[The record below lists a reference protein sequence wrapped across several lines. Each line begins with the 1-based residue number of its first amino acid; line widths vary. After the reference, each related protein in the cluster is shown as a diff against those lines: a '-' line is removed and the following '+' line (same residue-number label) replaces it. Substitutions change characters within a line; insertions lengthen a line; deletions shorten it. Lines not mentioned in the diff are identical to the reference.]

1 MDTASRPDAPDETVD
16 IFQTQDHE
24 EAGAAVL
31 HTPRHIA
38 ELNDRLI
45 SQIAAGEVIER
56 PASVVKELVENAVD
70 AESTMIE
77 VRLDDGGIKRIVVT
91 DNGCGIE
98 KDELPLAV
106 KRHATSKI
114 RTLNDLESVESF
126 GFRGEALASI
136 ASVSDMTVTSRVPG
150 AASAWAIGREGVEPA
165 AGAPGTRIEV
175 KDLFYLTP
183 ARRKFL
189 KSPATELA
197 HCLAQIERIA
207 MANPGIE
214 FHVFANG
221 KPAMTLVAA
230 GPEER
235 IRSIMPR
242 EFTDA
247 RREVV
252 AEAPGIRL
260 TGWVGLPTSAR
271 SRTDKQYFFVNG
283 RFIRDRVLQHAVKT
297 AYADVLHGQA
307 QPMYAL
313 MLSINPT
320 RVDVN
325 VHPQKSEVRFRDSQL
340 VHGFVTRAIMKA
352 LSFAAGEESA
362 LPPEAA
368 GSVPTQQNSMTA
380 GANAGPPTVLE
391 PTAADA
397 MKVQSLARFSG
408 GRSHLAGG
416 FAKHAKPQPLTE
428 EQWLKLFA
436 DKAPPSIG
444 DRADPLHPAASQPP
458 LRAPG
463 GFAVGAP
470 ETAPKA
476 PEPAQTAAVTSQPQ
490 TQVQPQIQSEA
501 YHHESLSPDAHP
513 LGVAIAQVAGIY
525 ILAQNANGLVIVDM
539 HAAHERITYERL
551 KSRERLG
558 MDQTQL
564 LVPVVI
570 RVSPEQMSVFE
581 DYKEKFSALGL
592 EISAAGEDALALRA
606 LPAILAHG
614 RFDAQAMVTEL
625 LSDFAAYGESSVTE
639 ELRNHCLAT
648 MACHGSVRA
657 HRTLTIEEMNA
668 LLRQMETT
676 ERADQCNHGRPTWIE
691 LKLEDLDRLFM
702 RGR

>member
-1 MDTASRPDAPDETVD
+1 M
-16 IFQTQDHE
+16 
-24 EAGAAVL
+24 L

-38 ELNDRLI
+38 ELSDRLI

-70 AESTMIE
+70 AGSTMIE

-380 GANAGPPTVLE
+380 GANAGAPTVLE

-444 DRADPLHPAASQPP
+444 DRDDP
-458 LRAPG
+458 
-463 GFAVGAP
+463 
-470 ETAPKA
+470 
-476 PEPAQTAAVTSQPQ
+476 
-490 TQVQPQIQSEA
+490 
-501 YHHESLSPDAHP
+501 
-513 LGVAIAQVAGIY
+513 
-525 ILAQNANGLVIVDM
+525 
-539 HAAHERITYERL
+539 
-551 KSRERLG
+551 
-558 MDQTQL
+558 
-564 LVPVVI
+564 
-570 RVSPEQMSVFE
+570 
-581 DYKEKFSALGL
+581 
-592 EISAAGEDALALRA
+592 
-606 LPAILAHG
+606 
-614 RFDAQAMVTEL
+614 
-625 LSDFAAYGESSVTE
+625 
-639 ELRNHCLAT
+639 
-648 MACHGSVRA
+648 
-657 HRTLTIEEMNA
+657 
-668 LLRQMETT
+668 
-676 ERADQCNHGRPTWIE
+676 
-691 LKLEDLDRLFM
+691 
-702 RGR
+702 

>member
-1 MDTASRPDAPDETVD
+1 MGIIHILDARV
-16 IFQTQDHE
+16 
-24 EAGAAVL
+24 A
-31 HTPRHIA
+31 
-38 ELNDRLI
+38 N
-45 SQIAAGEVIER
+45 QIAAGEVIER
-56 PASVVKELVENAVD
+56 PLSAVKELVENALDAHATNITVEIDGGGVD
-70 AESTMIE
+70 LIKVT
-77 VRLDDGGIKRIVVT
+77 DDGDGFY
-91 DNGCGIE
+91 
-98 KDELPLAV
+98 KDDLPLAIE
-106 KRHATSKI
+106 RHATSKI

-320 RVDVN
+320 RIDVN

-380 GANAGPPTVLE
+380 GANAGAPTVLE

-490 TQVQPQIQSEA
+490 TRVQPQIQSEA